1 MGNINA
7 GDQKITFNFLPGNYI
22 YSIANFSAD
31 DSLIFPMGQTIT
43 IKNEDLTD
51 KKVELHWASKGNEMT
66 VILTGLTAAQDKA
79 LLFESDVSKQFGN
92 TALIYNT
99 SAPTPSNTA
108 QNITIST
115 DGSQNATTGNI
126 AFNILPGDYNFTIA
140 DFSMGDSLHFPA
152 GHKPSVLNTSFI
164 DGKVDVH
171 WTSVDGQDAVI
182 TLTGLTD
189 IQDKALLFTSSFNT
203 LFGLDTLS

>member
-1 MGNINA
+1 
-7 GDQKITFNFLPGNYI
+7 
-22 YSIANFSAD
+22 
-31 DSLIFPMGQTIT
+31 MGQKIT

-66 VILTGLTAAQDKA
+66 VILTRLTAAQDKA

-92 TALIYNT
+92 KALIYKT

-115 DGSQNATTGNI
+115 DGSQNATIGNI
-126 AFNILPGDYNFTIA
+126 AFNILAGDYNFTIA
-140 DFSMGDSLHFPA
+140 DFSTGDSLHFPT
-152 GHKPSVLNTSFI
+152 GNKPSVLNTSFI

-203 LFGLDTLS
+203 LFGSNTLS